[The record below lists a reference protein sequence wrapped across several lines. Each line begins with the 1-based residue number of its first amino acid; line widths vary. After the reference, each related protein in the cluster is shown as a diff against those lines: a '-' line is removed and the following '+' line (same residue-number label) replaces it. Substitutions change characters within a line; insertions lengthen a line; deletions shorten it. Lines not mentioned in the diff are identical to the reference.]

1 MTADGAVH
9 ACACRDADGSLT
21 IGSLHQEPLANILSM
36 SNPAYGQ
43 IIEFQ
48 QNGIYSTNY
57 RSCSMYRSIYD
68 QRPAGGDAQF
78 KTIRLQKALKLMEVE
93 NNPDEEN

>member
-1 MTADGAVH
+1 
-9 ACACRDADGSLT
+9 
-21 IGSLHQEPLANILSM
+21 M

-48 QNGIYSTNY
+48 QNGIYSTNC
-57 RSCSMYRSIYD
+57 RSCPMYRSIYD

-78 KTIRLQKALKLMEVE
+78 KTIRLHEALKLMEAGQNLTE
-93 NNPDEEN
+93 KN